1 MRDLADEKGYRL
13 AEKRKYELPEGA
25 SPEKIINGENKT
37 GNGCGSGAGCS
48 GSSASF
54 GCGTDN
60 TGGGCGENSAAGGCG
75 TGGGCGSAGGTFP
88 KVQLLSDCRCIVCKK
103 IGFNI
108 QKQLE
113 KLALI
118 KITKLDIEIV
128 SDRI

>member
-1 MRDLADEKGYRL
+1 MVQEQAAVAAVHLSAAEQIIREAA
-13 AEKRKYELPEGA
+13 AEKIMLPEA
-25 SPEKIINGENKT
+25 AEPEAVAEVQ
-37 GNGCGSGAGCS
+37 
-48 GSSASF
+48 
-54 GCGTDN
+54 
-60 TGGGCGENSAAGGCG
+60 
-75 TGGGCGSAGGTFP
+75 GGTFP